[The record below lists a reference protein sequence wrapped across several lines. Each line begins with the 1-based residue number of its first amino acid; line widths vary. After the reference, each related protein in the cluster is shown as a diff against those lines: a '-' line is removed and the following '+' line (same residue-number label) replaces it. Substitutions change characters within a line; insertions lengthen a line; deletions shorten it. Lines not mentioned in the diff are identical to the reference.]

1 LYFTKLVNKCGAKT
15 FYWSYFKVNNNYEL
29 VIKYIEFIKIFIYED
44 SLPKLTDI
52 DALKCRYQLGLE
64 TLLAYTFNNE
74 Y

>member
-1 LYFTKLVNKCGAKT
+1 LHLTKLVNKCDAKT
-15 FYWSYFKVNNNYEL
+15 FYLSCFKVYNSYEL
-29 VIKYIEFIKIFIYED
+29 VIKYIEFIRIFIYED
-44 SLPKLTDI
+44 SLPKITDI